1 MIMEEKY
8 KAWHRIQIISCI
20 CYVVFIICLYFM
32 MYADLSDIPLI
43 IIAVLAA
50 VSLVTTAVSGIIRAY
65 TGHKMGMRSTK
76 KDYIIAGIAIILAV
90 TYIILKSLI
99 N

>member
-1 MIMEEKY
+1 MEAKY

-20 CYVVFIICLYFM
+20 SYVVLLICLYFM
-32 MYADLSDIPLI
+32 MKADLPDIPLI

-50 VSLVTTAVSGIIRAY
+50 GSLVATTASGLIRAY
-65 TGHKMGMRSTK
+65 IGHKMGMRSTK

-90 TYIILKSLI
+90 IYLILK
-99 N
+99 NFY